1 MFRTLRNHWKKSLFA
16 FCALSYGTK
25 WSYDRYQANQI
36 RQFYCQQASLL
47 GSQTFPSMTRVTR
60 IAVLLNA
67 KANNGK
73 AKSIYDKT
81 IFPLLHL
88 IGLDVRVYRLDTITD
103 SDGLKELLTNKIE
116 PNELSALMIVGGDGT
131 LSELTPY
138 FLQSNILQNLPIC
151 LIPIGEYV
159 SFARSLFPI
168 TDKKKLHDDIALL
181 CESVF
186 ALFNGKIVRKP
197 LLKITMSNNN
207 EKPIY
212 ASTFDLGH
220 YTRLEQLQKRLWYF
234 SYLKYPISSIY
245 LSIRDSL
252 NSILSSEQSSI
263 IYSNPCSGCLRCQP
277 LLLDQYRLSQ
287 QEKKSSY
294 FSRIYQS
301 NRTNIKPVIP
311 QLKEPIENSN
321 CGIEY
326 CMNLDKQPIQ
336 LWTKLIN
343 DEHSFQIDIS
353 DKLERFNYDKE
364 KYPKQSMNVQHVR
377 FYPNIKLFNRHML
390 INHEKFDKKKDKEEE
405 EEENQL
411 IEYRIELS
419 EKTLK
424 FIEINQDL
432 LLTKQLTLKP
442 TFNKLEEDALEKK
455 DIFLF
460 SRRHQQKQSS

>member
-47 GSQTFPSMTRVTR
+47 GSQTFPSMTRITR
-60 IAVLLNA
+60 IAVLLNG

-103 SDGLKELLTNKIE
+103 TDGLQELLTNKIE
-116 PNELSALMIVGGDGT
+116 PNELTALMIVGGDGT

-138 FLQSNILQNLPIC
+138 LFQSNILQNLPIC
-151 LIPIGEYV
+151 IIPIGEYV
-159 SFARSLFPI
+159 SFGRSLFPI
-168 TDKKKLHDDIALL
+168 TNKKKLHDDIALL

-186 ALFNGKIVRKP
+186 ALYNGKIVRKP
-197 LLKITMSNNN
+197 LLKITMSNQN
-207 EKPIY
+207 EKSIY
-212 ASTFDLGH
+212 ASTFDFGH

-277 LLLDQYRLSQ
+277 SLLDQYRLSQ

-301 NRTNIKPVIP
+301 NRTNIKPNIS
-311 QLKEPIENSN
+311 QIKEPIENPN

-326 CMNLDKQPIQ
+326 CINLDKKPIQ
-336 LWTKLIN
+336 LWAKLIN

-364 KYPKQSMNVQHVR
+364 KYPKQSINVQHIR
-377 FYPNIKLFNRHML
+377 FNPNINLFNKYML

-405 EEENQL
+405 KQNDL

-455 DIFLF
+455 GIFLF
-460 SRRHQQKQSS
+460 SRRHQQKQS